1 MVKDPGTPSRAH
13 RLRALNEPRPIRVI
27 ARDDRPAEI
36 IEGDAHHHVTQVQDI
51 WIVQDE
57 WWRQEIHRQYYR
69 VLLTN
74 GTVRTI
80 FHDRIAGDW
89 YEQAY

>member
-1 MVKDPGTPSRAH
+1 MVKDPGTSSRPH
-13 RLRALNEPRPIRVI
+13 RLRALNEPRPVRVV
-27 ARDDRPAEI
+27 AREERPAEI
-36 IEGDAHHHVTQVQDI
+36 VEDDARHRVTEVLDT

-69 VLLTN
+69 VLLAN

-80 FHDRIAGDW
+80 FIDRIAGDW